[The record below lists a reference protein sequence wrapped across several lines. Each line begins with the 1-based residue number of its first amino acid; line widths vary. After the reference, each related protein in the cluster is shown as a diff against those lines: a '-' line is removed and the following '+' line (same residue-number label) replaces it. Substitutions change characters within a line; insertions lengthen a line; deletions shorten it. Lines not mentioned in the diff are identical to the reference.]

1 MLLLLLWREIFMFFL
16 LEIFWDLLYVVYC
29 RNCFILMIFLKNILI
44 FCFDFWWWSLSWKEE
59 IIIVFIFMI
68 IWIMMYIFS
77 SEVFLEFVGRCILM
91 MDRKIVKD
99 RNIVIVNDIFFLV
112 FVGMINIRRWIIF
125 SKIIGE
131 MRFMMK

>member
-1 MLLLLLWREIFMFFL
+1 
-16 LEIFWDLLYVVYC
+16 
-29 RNCFILMIFLKNILI
+29 MI
-44 FCFDFWWWSLSWKEE
+44 
-59 IIIVFIFMI
+59 
-68 IWIMMYIFS
+68 YIFS